1 MDVRKRRKGTIADY
15 AFLLAKHKRILLRST
30 PLTSLSSAYTRAQR
44 SVHAYTRMRN
54 SPHYSRGVEGQAA
67 AIQGVEHGVAGAVGR
82 AGAAVGLASFAEV
95 QRLPAER
102 ALVNLAVL
110 SQFQTNKKMT
120 VMRYIEL

>member
-1 MDVRKRRKGTIADY
+1 
-15 AFLLAKHKRILLRST
+15 
-30 PLTSLSSAYTRAQR
+30 
-44 SVHAYTRMRN
+44 
-54 SPHYSRGVEGQAA
+54 
-67 AIQGVEHGVAGAVGR
+67 
-82 AGAAVGLASFAEV
+82 LASFAEV